1 MDCFSADDM
10 PCMYEGA
17 RRHLWKARML
27 DCKAWLVQSID
38 VLTISVGVYGTK
50 SIALRVAM

>member
-1 MDCFSADDM
+1 
-10 PCMYEGA
+10 MYEGA